1 MNPGKVT
8 RPVLCLAPVHAEVG
22 GYPELLHGHGV
33 HGREVGLH
41 QLHAALVVVADAE
54 VLQVVIML
62 THAGHHVAC
71 TYSLQ
76 RTLAN
81 KLIIYGNHIALMIF
95 ALVSQFYVYLP
106 CLNPFSIVS

>member
-54 VLQVVIML
+54 VLQVVIMF
-62 THAGHHVAC
+62 THSGHTIIRA
-71 TYSLQ
+71 
-76 RTLAN
+76 AN
-81 KLIIYGNHIALMIF
+81 KPLRRFHYHREGPYWSYVLVGDRKIF
-95 ALVSQFYVYLP
+95 ANL
-106 CLNPFSIVS
+106 CLKL

>member
-62 THAGHHVAC
+62 TYAAHTIRA
-71 TYSLQ
+71 S
-76 RTLAN
+76 N
-81 KLIIYGNHIALMIF
+81 KLSPGFHYNGDGL
-95 ALVSQFYVYLP
+95 Y
-106 CLNPFSIVS
+106 